1 VTNISGYVSVIN
13 AATNSVVATV
23 NVAGVNGGNAPRGVA
38 INAAGTYVYVASYDP
53 ARNSGNAV
61 SVISTATN
69 TAVATVNLPSN
80 DLSHPC
86 GIAVNPTGTKV
97 FVA

>member
-1 VTNISGYVSVIN
+1 VGGLFARDAF
-13 AATNSVVATV
+13 AAPKAKVPDRLADL
-23 NVAGVNGGNAPRGVA
+23 GVKPF